1 MSQVVKLKYPVTQG
15 SQTTEEVTVDRP
27 KAKHMRGI
35 KDITSIDGSLAMISK
50 VINQPPSFVD
60 ELDAADIEQI
70 SEVMES
76 FLQPGQSQVNS

>member
-1 MSQVVKLKYPVTQG
+1 MSKVITLQYPVEYG
-15 SQTTEEVTVDRP
+15 SQTISEVTIERP

-35 KDITSIDGSLAMISK
+35 KDIQSIDGSLAMIAK

-70 SEVMES
+70 SGVMES
-76 FLQPGQSQVNS
+76 FLQPGQSQANS